1 MKKNMAKIFGLHEL
15 FLPSFLAF
23 PKSKRIIKE
32 TAVKHALVNSSKESI
47 IESRIMRL
55 S

>member
-1 MKKNMAKIFGLHEL
+1 MAKILGFHEL
-15 FLPSFLAF
+15 FLPCFFAF
-23 PKSKRIIKE
+23 HELK
-32 TAVKHALVNSSKESI
+32 AVKQALVNKSKESI